1 MTKGQQKR
9 GVRPTASCVG
19 KMCDLYN
26 TTVNDGITVEVDRPP
41 PSFRI
46 ITPKSKLLIKEQSP
60 KVQHAFRSDSSRK
73 LSAASASY
81 RPAQK
86 TGQNLSATKHRCS
99 VYHSGS
105 AAILLSA
112 VMFQLGSSE
121 TKGAVTRSTS
131 LLKRPFVNVGSLL
144 ARTVLRSSGLCEGR
158 KLTSFVQTSFFNVGD
173 LVGWR
178 QRRLVFTKS
187 LVLFILCV
195 LRLAM
200 QLQSMSCVFIIYA
213 ACINVIMRWL
223 ICRGLS
229 LSMGFKTMFYLIRR
243 EGED

>member
-9 GVRPTASCVG
+9 GVGPTASCVG

-26 TTVNDGITVEVDRPP
+26 TTANDGITVEVDRPP

-60 KVQHAFRSDSSRK
+60 KVQHAFRLDSSRK

-81 RPAQK
+81 HPAQK

-131 LLKRPFVNVGSLL
+131 LLKRSFVNVGSLL
-144 ARTVLRSSGLCEGR
+144 ARTVLRSSGLC
-158 KLTSFVQTSFFNVGD
+158 LTSFVQTSFFNVGD

-195 LRLAM
+195 LRSAM

-213 ACINVIMRWL
+213 ACINVIMQGP